1 MDAFGERGADRA
13 PRRCAARRRTRPSL
27 PGSRSRTCTR
37 CGRAGWGRRCGD
49 GLDGVEPGNAGHGVA
64 EHPAVALSLGDL
76 VLALTP
82 RLCGAEAV
90 HEEAP
95 VAPGHR
101 RVEKPSLPE
110 GRQLPVP
117 VRRLSG
123 ARAHQGD
130 RIGRP
135 AALRGGGQYWLNA
148 CRASLRAV
156 RVSTGEGTGPSSSR
170 MGTLASSP
178 PLQARTPPSTT
189 GAITRRGARAG
200 TDIRAPRDE
209 SESKREETPAPYGRE
224 EARRGQKWAG
234 ARARPHFCETDERL
248 RERSRTGPH
257 RPSAEHGERHRQP
270 LRPAVEASLDATLLD
285 RKNASWASPFRTTS
299 SPSPRPSA

>member
-1 MDAFGERGADRA
+1 MDAFGERGADR
-13 PRRCAARRRTRPSL
+13 PLRRCAARRRTRPSL

-90 HEEAP
+90 HEEVP

-135 AALRGGGQYWLNA
+135 AALRGGGQTVLVE
-148 CRASLRAV
+148 RLQ
-156 RVSTGEGTGPSSSR
+156 GLIEG
-170 MGTLASSP
+170 
-178 PLQARTPPSTT
+178 
-189 GAITRRGARAG
+189 RAG
-200 TDIRAPRDE
+200 LNGGGHRAFLVAD
-209 SESKREETPAPYGRE
+209 GRTRLL
-224 EARRGQKWAG
+224 AAAAG
-234 ARARPHFCETDERL
+234 KDA
-248 RERSRTGPH
+248 
-257 RPSAEHGERHRQP
+257 AEHDGGDNEKRRSGRDRHEGAEGRIGI
-270 LRPAVEASLDATLLD
+270 EKGGD
-285 RKNASWASPFRTTS
+285 TS
-299 SPSPRPSA
+299 APW